1 MPRYKIVEKIDTYA
15 TTEIE
20 ARTPVAALELARDDW
35 CEWDYDTDYDS
46 AKTIIIE
53 EIK

>member
-15 TTEIE
+15 TTEILAE
-20 ARTPVAALELARDDW
+20 TKELALELSNQDI